1 MSKNEELSESPESER
16 PDEGPSSITIRGGA
30 LLEERGSQK
39 FAIADPDDPR
49 EGFILRFEGELRA
62 FENRC
67 PHWEVDL
74 DLGMGDP
81 YLDDLEKI
89 FCRNHAAI
97 FDPLTGVC
105 ESGPC
110 LGRAIRR
117 YPIRIDG
124 EDLIVTLDPMPE
136 PER

>member
-1 MSKNEELSESPESER
+1 MTKSSEKPEGESPR
-16 PDEGPSSITIRGGA
+16 YIAIAGGA
-30 LLEERGSQK
+30 LIAERSSQK
-39 FAIADPDDPR
+39 FTIDDEGDPR
-49 EGFILRFEGELRA
+49 EGFILKFNGELRA

-97 FDPLTGVC
+97 FDPLTGAC
-105 ESGPC
+105 ESGPP
-110 LGRAIRR
+110 LGRSIRR
-117 YPIRIDG
+117 YPIRIEGD
-124 EDLIVTLDPMPE
+124 DLIVTLAPMDE
-136 PER
+136 DG